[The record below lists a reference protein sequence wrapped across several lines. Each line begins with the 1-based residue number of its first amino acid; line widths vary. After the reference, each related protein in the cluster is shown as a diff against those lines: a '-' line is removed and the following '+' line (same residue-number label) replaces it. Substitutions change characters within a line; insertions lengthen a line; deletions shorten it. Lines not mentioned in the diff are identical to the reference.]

1 MVRVVVPAEG
11 LAPRVE
17 RVSPEALGALIDS
30 VDRLEDPA
38 VARELVAVLGA
49 KATAV
54 AGGVGTTRL
63 VRAWVDGHHPPSRPL
78 SLRAALKAVR
88 VLSAAEGPAVARRW
102 IEGTNRF
109 FDHRSPLEVLH
120 DDPSAT
126 NRSKVVRAALAFI
139 SA

>member
-1 MVRVVVPAEG
+1 MVRVVVPTEG
-11 LAPRVE
+11 LAPRAHS
-17 RVSPEALGALIDS
+17 VSPDTLADLIDS
-30 VDRLEDPA
+30 VDRLDDRA
-38 VARELVAVLGA
+38 VAHELVAVLGA

-54 AGGVGTTRL
+54 VGGVGTTRL
-63 VRAWVDGHHPPSRPL
+63 VRAWVDGKHPPSRPL

-120 DDPSAT
+120 DDPSPT
-126 NRSKVVRAALAFI
+126 NRSNVVRAALAFI